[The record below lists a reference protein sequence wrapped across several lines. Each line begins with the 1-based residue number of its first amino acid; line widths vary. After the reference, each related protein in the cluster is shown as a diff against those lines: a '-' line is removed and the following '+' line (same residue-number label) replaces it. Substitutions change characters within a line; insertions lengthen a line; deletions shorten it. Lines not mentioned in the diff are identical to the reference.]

1 MPSSDPSQPLSLA
14 VEDAEVPCHSWR
26 QTSACLDWADRP
38 GVERKAF
45 LLGNKCS
52 SFQGTHLCGVFLH
65 PGAPR
70 AGCQVGLALRLIL
83 LDPPSEDFASRPKTG
98 AHSSHR
104 VSQALKKMGLQMV
117 PGEKWRFSSRVNEF
131 IYSQAWVG
139 QRWLEEVI
147 YLFEG

>member
-1 MPSSDPSQPLSLA
+1 MPSPDPSQPLSLA
-14 VEDAEVPCHSWR
+14 AGSVEGPCHSWR
-26 QTSACLDWADRP
+26 QTSACLGWADRP
-38 GVERKAF
+38 GMERKAF
-45 LLGNKCS
+45 LLGNKSS
-52 SFQGTHLCGVFLH
+52 SFQGSHLCGGFLR

-70 AGCQVGLALRLIL
+70 ASRHLGLALRLIL

-98 AHSSHR
+98 AHSSHP
-104 VSQALKKMGLQMV
+104 VSQALRKMV

>member
-1 MPSSDPSQPLSLA
+1 M
-14 VEDAEVPCHSWR
+14 
-26 QTSACLDWADRP
+26 
-38 GVERKAF
+38 ERKAF
-45 LLGNKCS
+45 LLGNKSS
-52 SFQGTHLCGVFLH
+52 SFQGTHLRGGFLH

-70 AGCQVGLALRLIL
+70 AGRHLGLALRLIL

-98 AHSSHR
+98 AHSSHQ

-117 PGEKWRFSSRVNEF
+117 PGEKWRFRSRVNEF

-139 QRWLEEVI
+139 QRWLGEVI

>member
-1 MPSSDPSQPLSLA
+1 M
-14 VEDAEVPCHSWR
+14 
-26 QTSACLDWADRP
+26 
-38 GVERKAF
+38 
-45 LLGNKCS
+45 
-52 SFQGTHLCGVFLH
+52 
-65 PGAPR
+65 
-70 AGCQVGLALRLIL
+70 GLALRLIL

-98 AHSSHR
+98 AHSSPR
-104 VSQALKKMGLQMV
+104 VSQALKKTGLQMV